1 MEKITVRFGRAR
13 SQAFVYKQT
22 KAHARVTADF
32 CVHAQQLHRRALYLR
47 KTKQTIKEVV

>member
-1 MEKITVRFGRAR
+1 MEKITVRLGRAR

-22 KAHARVTADF
+22 KPHARVTADF
-32 CVHAQQLHRRALYLR
+32 LRARATAAQARALLK